1 MNSRP
6 SFELK
11 ILYDNKCNETGFL
24 IGFGFSVAIY
34 NFFSNK
40 YLLFDT
46 GGNGNVLIHNIKKFN
61 LNISQIEDIIISHNH
76 SDHAGGL
83 NAIYQLNPKIR
94 IYVPVNNTGSFK
106 GTFPGASIEGILEA
120 KELDKNVYSSGQIG
134 SSYIPE
140 QALFLKTKEKKII
153 LLVGCAHPGLEHFI
167 LKSQELG
174 EIKAVIGGFHGFNKF
189 SYLKNIEI
197 IGACHCTR
205 HITSI
210 SKLYPSQFRKICVGD
225 TFVF

>member
-1 MNSRP
+1 MNSSP

-24 IGFGFSVAIY
+24 TGFGFSAAIY

-46 GGNGNVLIHNIKKFN
+46 GGNGNILIHNIKKFN
-61 LNISQIEDIIISHNH
+61 LNISQIENIIISHNH

-83 NAIYQLNPKIR
+83 NAIYHLNPKTT
-94 IYVPVNNTGSFK
+94 IYVPVKNTSSFK
-106 GTFPGASIEGILEA
+106 RAFPEANIVGILEV
-120 KELDKNVYSSGQIG
+120 KELDENIFSSGQIN

-140 QALFLKTKEKKII
+140 QALFLKANENKII
-153 LLVGCAHPGLEHFI
+153 LLVGCAHPGLERFI
-167 LKSQELG
+167 LKSQQLG
-174 EIKAVIGGFHGFNKF
+174 EIKAIFGGFHGFNKF
-189 SYLKNIEI
+189 SYLKNIEV

-210 SKLYPSQFRKICVGD
+210 SELYPSQFRKICVGD
-225 TFVF
+225 SFVF

>member
-1 MNSRP
+1 MNSSP

-24 IGFGFSVAIY
+24 TGFGFSAAIY

-46 GGNGNVLIHNIKKFN
+46 GGNGNVLIHNIKRFN
-61 LNISQIEDIIISHNH
+61 LNISRIEDIIISHNH
-76 SDHAGGL
+76 SDHTGGL
-83 NAIYQLNPKIR
+83 NAIYHLNSKIR
-94 IYVPVNNTGSFK
+94 IYVPVKNTVSFK
-106 GTFPGASIEGILEA
+106 RAFPEANIMGILEA
-120 KELDKNVYSSGQIG
+120 KELDENIFSSGQIN

-140 QALFLKTKEKKII
+140 QAIFLKTKEKKII

-167 LKSQELG
+167 LKGEQLG
-174 EIKAVIGGFHGFNKF
+174 EIKAIIGGFHGFNKF
-189 SYLKNIEI
+189 SYLKSIEV

-210 SKLYPSQFRKICVGD
+210 SELYPSQFRKICVGD

>member
-1 MNSRP
+1 MHSSS

-11 ILYDNKCNETGFL
+11 ILYDNKCNKEGFL
-24 IGFGFSVAIY
+24 TGFGFSTFIY

-40 YLLFDT
+40 FLLFDT
-46 GGNGNVLIHNIKKFN
+46 GGNGKVLLHNIQKFN

-83 NAIYQLNPKIR
+83 NAIYELNPKIR
-94 IYVPVNNTGSFK
+94 IYVPVNNTSSFK
-106 GTFPGASIEGILEA
+106 SAFPEANIVGILEA
-120 KELDKNVYSSGQIG
+120 KELDENIFSSGQIG

-167 LKSQELG
+167 LKSQKLG
-174 EIKAVIGGFHGFNKF
+174 EIKAIIGGFHGFNKF
-189 SYLKNIEI
+189 SYLKNIEV

-205 HITSI
+205 HTTSI
-210 SKLYPSQFRKICVGD
+210 SELYPSQFRKICVGD

>member
-1 MNSRP
+1 MNSSP

-24 IGFGFSVAIY
+24 TGFGFSAAIY

-46 GGNGNVLIHNIKKFN
+46 GGNGNILIHNIKKFK
-61 LNISQIEDIIISHNH
+61 LNISQIENIIISHNH

-83 NAIYQLNPKIR
+83 NAIYHLNPKTT
-94 IYVPVNNTGSFK
+94 IYVPVKNTSSFK
-106 GTFPGASIEGILEA
+106 RAFPEANIVGILEV
-120 KELDKNVYSSGQIG
+120 KELDENIFSSGQIN

-140 QALFLKTKEKKII
+140 QALFLKANENKII
-153 LLVGCAHPGLEHFI
+153 LLVGCAHPGLERFI
-167 LKSQELG
+167 LKSQQLG
-174 EIKAVIGGFHGFNKF
+174 EIKAIFGGFHGFNKF
-189 SYLKNIEI
+189 SYLKNIEV

-210 SKLYPSQFRKICVGD
+210 SELYPSQFRKICVGD
-225 TFVF
+225 SFVF